1 MKKCCRYFLRMG
13 VWKFFLP
20 NFRKKK
26 NIFLSIAVPIFF
38 YVYWYLS
45 MGSTSRIYRLRA
57 IFEKR
62 RLFQIE
68 KYYNSNRARF
78 AWKIRFFLTDVGNI
92 FSCKLRF
99 RFLREATP
107 VSTYSVL
114 ALEVESDFY
123 LPYIFPVYMRVC
135 ARKKQKRSGQCEY
148 STRCIEC
155 TYLFESDS
163 IVVFFIDETS
173 CVRTRSTYL
182 LSTQEPFLKQRL
194 AGWPDPP
201 SYKIKKLGDF
211 FKKSNDYN
219 ETN

>member
-1 MKKCCRYFLRMG
+1 MG

-26 NIFLSIAVPIFF
+26 YFLIHCGPDFFTYIDICRWVVRAVSIDYEP
-38 YVYWYLS
+38 S
-45 MGSTSRIYRLRA
+45 S
-57 IFEKR
+57 KR

-68 KYYNSNRARF
+68 KYYNSNRAWF

-135 ARKKQKRSGQCEY
+135 AKNKKRSGQCEY

-194 AGWPDPP
+194 AG
-201 SYKIKKLGDF
+201 
-211 FKKSNDYN
+211 
-219 ETN
+219 